1 MSTKFHRVGRS
12 ETRKPEAHFRRER
25 GKIQFSSR
33 SIDRTNE
40 NRWNNY
46 FIIIIFENDLS
57 KSCRYFSFFLFVFIL
72 EEIKSLFRTKFDIL
86 MVVVEPQSRLGWKLG
101 NDVKMLMNFVET
113 VG

>member
-40 NRWNNY
+40 N
-46 FIIIIFENDLS
+46 IDGIISIIIFENDLS